1 MQLWNDYEGKLLAGT
16 FPIGSLLSTEG
27 RNASFA
33 TRHRDGRPAVLRLT
47 EALNDQQEMRARF
60 QAIQRVEQRNLVA
73 IESYGDVE
81 MEGTPLIYLV
91 MEATEE
97 NLGEILRERTLTVEE
112 TGEVATSLVAALEA
126 LHAGGLVH
134 GDLQPSSVLAAGQV
148 VKLRSDC
155 VRPAPEGSAGDR
167 LRSEDVLGLA
177 DVLNRCLSQRH
188 LQDASDALALPEPYA
203 SIVRNVARGSWG
215 LEQVASELR
224 RSVRPAA
231 AGSRPVQAEAV
242 QAAPV
247 LPAPAQRES
256 LPSHP
261 AQQIGVPAA
270 QVPPVAGRSVPV
282 RSVPDR
288 MVPDRMAPDRM
299 VPDRPD
305 ASLSAALPVQA
316 PVVPSGRE
324 AAPAAFGSL
333 ATAGGSSENGRGLTS
348 PVVTRAKSGRDGG
361 SGDDLQLPL
370 VYAAPEGEPK
380 AAGALSGRWRKPA
393 EDGEGSF
400 APWIAGAAA
409 VLLLVWLLWHFAGG
423 SKAQGGAAVSPAA
436 QLPRAASTTAGP
448 QSAALPAPA
457 SRAFPV
463 PARPQAKIAEPV
475 AKPAELAGSHGQVW
489 RVIAYT
495 YNLEAQARAKA
506 KLVEL
511 RHASLR
517 PQVFSRTGHAPYLV
531 ALGGA
536 LTKAQAEAMLEHA
549 RSQGLARDVYMQNYS
564 R

>member
-81 MEGTPLIYLV
+81 MDGTPLIYLV

-155 VRPAPEGSAGDR
+155 VRAAPEGSAGDR

-177 DVLNRCLSQRH
+177 DVLHRCLSQRH

-203 SIVRNVARGSWG
+203 SIVRNVVRGSWG

-231 AGSRPVQAEAV
+231 TGSRPVQAGAV

-256 LPSHP
+256 LPSRP
-261 AQQIGVPAA
+261 AQQNGVPAA
-270 QVPPVAGRSVPV
+270 QVPPVAGRSVPE
-282 RSVPDR
+282 
-288 MVPDRMAPDRM
+288 RMAPDRM

-305 ASLSAALPVQA
+305 ASLSAALPAQ
-316 PVVPSGRE
+316 
-324 AAPAAFGSL
+324 APAAPGGREMAPAAVGSL
-333 ATAGGSSENGRGLTS
+333 ATAGVSPEEGGRLPIAAAS
-348 PVVTRAKSGRDGG
+348 RAKSGRDGG
-361 SGDDLQLPL
+361 LGDDLQLPL

-436 QLPRAASTTAGP
+436 QLPRAASTTAGS
-448 QSAALPAPA
+448 QSVALPGPA
-457 SRAFPV
+457 SRAVPV
-463 PARPQAKIAEPV
+463 PARPQAKTVEPV
-475 AKPAELAGSHGQVW
+475 AKAAELAGSHGQVW

-506 KLVEL
+506 KLVES